1 MSSLFKPTPKKAPH
15 RCSRL
20 ALTGLVLLITGL
32 ACLGWVAY
40 QYVGTNAVSEHAFR
54 MEKSQLRYRWR
65 QTPSLANAKAAAP
78 AKALANAKAAGNAKA
93 EAAAKAKAAKAKA
106 AAKADPKPG
115 ANDPRDTVVGSVIPS
130 GAFALL
136 RIPAFG
142 DDYEVPILSGTDPG
156 VLSRGVGHYSSTAM
170 PGQVGNFAV
179 AGHRVTHGQPFARL
193 LELNKGDK
201 IVVET
206 RTAIYSYTLD
216 VAPRDL
222 TVESS
227 DGWVLNPVPGK
238 NTAPTKSLLTLTTC
252 QDLFRSRDRSIGFGH
267 LTTTTKK

>member
-1 MSSLFKPTPKKAPH
+1 MSSLVKPTPKGAPH

-32 ACLGWVAY
+32 ACLGWVAN

-54 MEKSQLRYRWR
+54 AEKSQLRHHWEQDQPRA
-65 QTPSLANAKAAAP
+65 PAKAAA
-78 AKALANAKAAGNAKA
+78 A
-93 EAAAKAKAAKAKA
+93 A
-106 AAKADPKPG
+106 AAKADPKPRP
-115 ANDPRDTVVGSVIPS
+115 NDPRDTIAGSVIAS

-142 DDYEVPILSGTDPG
+142 DDYEVPILSGTDAG
-156 VLSRGVGHYSSTAM
+156 ALARGVGHYSSTVM

-193 LELNKGDK
+193 LELNQGDE

-238 NTAPTKSLLTLTTC
+238 NTAPTKALLTLTSC

-267 LTTTTKK
+267 LTRTTTKK

>member
-20 ALTGLVLLITGL
+20 ALTGLMLLITGL

-54 MEKSQLRYRWR
+54 AEKSQLRHRWQQDQPR
-65 QTPSLANAKAAAP
+65 APAKAAA
-78 AKALANAKAAGNAKA
+78 N
-93 EAAAKAKAAKAKA
+93 AKA
-106 AAKADPKPG
+106 AAKADPKPRPKPRP
-115 ANDPRDTVVGSVIPS
+115 NDPRDTIVGSVIPS

-156 VLSRGVGHYSSTAM
+156 ALARGVGHYSSTAM

-179 AGHRVTHGQPFARL
+179 SGHRVTHGQPFARL
-193 LELNKGDK
+193 LELNQGDK

-238 NTAPTKSLLTLTTC
+238 NTAPTKALLTLTSC

-267 LTTTTKK
+267 LTRTTTKK